1 MTTVDRLFGFRHA
14 FDHPFT
20 MWMTLAVVGILAGAW
35 IVILVLRRLGR
46 IGPDVHRELTLRLR
60 SWAILAPLM
69 VVPVL
74 LGAAWTMAAVC
85 VLSILCYREFAR
97 ATGLF
102 RHRGISLLVAIG
114 ILAISFATVDH
125 WYALFGALP
134 PLTVSVIAAVAIL
147 RDEPA
152 GYIQRVALA
161 VFAYLFFGVGLGHLG
176 FIANDQDYRPILLML
191 IAAVELN
198 DVFAYISGKSFGRRK
213 LAPKTS
219 PNKTLGGAL
228 GAMVLTTALVVFMG
242 RSVFAG
248 TAMNDVLRLTALGMI
263 ISLGGML
270 GDLLMSSIKRD
281 LGVKDMGA
289 SIPGHGGLLDRFDSL
304 LLVAPAAFHFIGYF
318 NGFGLDQADRIIT
331 GTG

>member
-1 MTTVDRLFGFRHA
+1 MTTAERLFGIRHA
-14 FDHPFT
+14 FDHPFSL
-20 MWMTLAVVGILAGAW
+20 WMTVVIVGVLLGAFMIIEGLRRFRVVGAEAY
-35 IVILVLRRLGR
+35 
-46 IGPDVHRELTLRLR
+46 HELITRLR

-69 VVPVL
+69 IAPVL

-85 VLSILCYREFAR
+85 ILSILCYREFAR

-102 RHRGISLLVAIG
+102 RHRGISLVVALGIVAIT
-114 ILAISFATVDH
+114 FATVDH
-125 WYALFGALP
+125 WYGLFGALP

-176 FIANDQDYRPILLML
+176 YIANDPDYRPILLML
-191 IAAVELN
+191 IATVELN
-198 DVFAYISGKSFGRRK
+198 DVFAYMSGKTFGRRK
-213 LAPKTS
+213 LAPNTS
-219 PNKTLGGAL
+219 PNKTLGGAI
-228 GAMVLTTALVVFMG
+228 GAMVLTTGLVVLMG
-242 RSVFAG
+242 RVVFEG
-248 TAMNDVLRLTALGMI
+248 TPMSDMLRLTTLGMI
-263 ISLGGML
+263 ISVGGML

-281 LGVKDMGA
+281 LGVKDMGT

-304 LLVAPAAFHFIGYF
+304 LLVAPGAFHFIGCF
-318 NGFGLDQADRIIT
+318 NGFGMDQATSIIT